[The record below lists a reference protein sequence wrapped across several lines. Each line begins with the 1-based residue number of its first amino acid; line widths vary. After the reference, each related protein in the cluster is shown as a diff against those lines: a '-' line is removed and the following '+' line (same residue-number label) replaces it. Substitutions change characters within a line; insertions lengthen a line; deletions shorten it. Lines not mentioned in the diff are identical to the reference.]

1 MSAYFV
7 IALNP
12 KPKSRLPY
20 LLSLPV
26 VGERPVWLATG
37 DVWPA
42 GKDLYCHPLS
52 EWPEEAEVVER
63 VPVQACWRQGAAVH
77 LVLERRQRRR
87 SLFVWTTSRRGRPLI
102 FWRSPRSMRGARPGI
117 RVPQARALEG
127 PLTVAT
133 DTRERYPWRFT
144 NHAARILRRHLPIGD
159 YGIFRGNRLVAA
171 VERKSVE
178 DLATSAVSGTLVFVL
193 QELSTLPYAA
203 MVVEGRLSDLMK
215 REEVRPGWLLNI
227 IATLQVQFPRVNW
240 MFAETRKIAED
251 YAYRWLAAVARTAPG
266 RPEPPAEADLED
278 SSEPLPVLDPYL
290 RQATA
295 AAEAREGKVWTSRD
309 YAARFRVSRSTA
321 LSDLKALVE
330 RGALEERGAGRS
342 RRYVAPPQQGA
353 ENPRREP
360 TEDAPS

>member
-1 MSAYFV
+1 MTAHFI
-7 IALNP
+7 IAVNP

-20 LLSLPV
+20 ILSLPV
-26 VGERPVWLATG
+26 AGERPVWLATG
-37 DVWPA
+37 DVWPT

-63 VPVQACWRQGAAVH
+63 LPVQACWRQGAAVH
-77 LVLERRQRRR
+77 LVLQRRQRRR
-87 SLFVWTTSRRGRPLI
+87 SLFVWTKSRRGRPLI

-127 PLTVAT
+127 PLTVAV

-144 NHAARILRRHLPIGD
+144 GHAARIVRRHLPIGD
-159 YGIFRGNRLVAA
+159 YGIFRENRLVAA

-203 MVVEGRLSDLMK
+203 VILEGRLSDLIK

-251 YAYRWLAAVARTAPG
+251 YAYRWLAAVAKSAQG
-266 RPEPPAEADLED
+266 RREPPEAADAEGPPE
-278 SSEPLPVLDPYL
+278 SLPVLDPYL
-290 RQATA
+290 RRATA
-295 AAEAREGKVWTSRD
+295 AAEAREGKIWTSRD

-321 LSDLKALVE
+321 ISDLKVLVE
-330 RGALEERGAGRS
+330 RGVLEERGARRN
-342 RRYVAPPQQGA
+342 RRYVAASQEGA
-353 ENPRREP
+353 S
-360 TEDAPS
+360 APAESGGA